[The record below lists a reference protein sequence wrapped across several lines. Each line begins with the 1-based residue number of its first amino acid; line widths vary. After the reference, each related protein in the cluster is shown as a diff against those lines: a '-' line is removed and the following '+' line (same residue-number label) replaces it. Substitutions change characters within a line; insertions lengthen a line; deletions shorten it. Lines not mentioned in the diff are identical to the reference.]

1 MGYTGRMRV
10 VVVGATGNVG
20 TALLRRLDGEP
31 EISDVVGIARRIP
44 DPRAGHPYTTASWR
58 FIDIAADDAR
68 EQLSRAFAGADAV
81 VSLAWAIA
89 PSHRTNQLERI
100 NIAGNRAVIDA
111 VKAAQVPH
119 YVYASSIG
127 AYAPGPPGHHPV
139 DESWPTAGI
148 KGSDYSEHKS
158 LVERMLDAEETMPGA
173 PLITRIRS
181 ALVFQRDAGS
191 EIHRYFL
198 GHLFP
203 AMVLRYPIP
212 VVPVPNDWRVQVVH
226 ADDEADAYAR
236 VLLRRVGGAFNLATE
251 PVLTPEDV
259 ARLLRGRHIE
269 VPTALLHEGA
279 RLTWHARLQPTSHG
293 WIKMAANVPVMESS
307 RARTELGWIPRRDAR
322 AAFRELMRGIA
333 DHAGTGSPAMRP
345 RRIVRR
351 QDVAETVTPLR
362 RRKAAQHRS

>member
-1 MGYTGRMRV
+1 MRV
-10 VVVGATGNVG
+10 VVVGATGNAG

-44 DPRAGHPYTTASWR
+44 GPRAGHPYTIASWR
-58 FIDIAADDAR
+58 SIDIAADDAR

-100 NIAGNRAVIDA
+100 NVAGNRAVIDA

-127 AYAPGPPGHHPV
+127 TYAPGPPDHHPV
-139 DESWPTAGI
+139 DESWPTTGV
-148 KGSDYSEHKS
+148 KGADYSEQKA
-158 LVERMLDAEETMPGA
+158 LVERMLDAEETLPGA

-181 ALVFQRDAGS
+181 ALIFQRDAGS

-198 GHLFP
+198 GYLFP
-203 AMVLRYPIP
+203 AAFLRYPIP
-212 VVPVPNDWRVQVVH
+212 VLPVPNDWRVQVVH

-251 PVLTPEDV
+251 PVLTPEDL
-259 ARLLRGRHIE
+259 ARLLRGRLIN

-293 WIKMAANVPVMESS
+293 WIEMAAKVPVLDSS
-307 RARTELGWIPRRDAR
+307 RARTELGWIPGRDAR
-322 AAFRELMRGIA
+322 ATFRELMRGIA
-333 DHAGTGSPAMRP
+333 DHAGTGSPVLRP
-345 RRIVRR
+345 WRMMPGERAP
-351 QDVAETVTPLR
+351 DAVTPLR
-362 RRKAAQHRS
+362 RRNAAHPRS